1 MKPAQIVSGICVAAS
16 VVCAGSIASGYGI
29 KQHKDSA
36 ARLAKQCK
44 NTINALDI
52 KAQYEKTHPPPPP
65 SIRKQSDE
73 SLKVISKAAK

>member
-36 ARLAKQCK
+36 TRLAKQCK
-44 NTINALDI
+44 TQLIL
-52 KAQYEKTHPPPPP
+52 
-65 SIRKQSDE
+65 
-73 SLKVISKAAK
+73 

>member
-1 MKPAQIVSGICVAAS
+1 MKPAKIVSGICVAAS

-29 KQHKDSA
+29 KQHQDNA

-44 NTINALDI
+44 NTINSLDI
-52 KAQYEKTHPPPPP
+52 KAQYEKIHLQTIS
-65 SIRKQSDE
+65 SIKKQSDE

>member
-44 NTINALDI
+44 TQLIL
-52 KAQYEKTHPPPPP
+52 
-65 SIRKQSDE
+65 
-73 SLKVISKAAK
+73 